1 MSRFFNTEGPVSSKK
16 HYCLPAL
23 ARVELAEI
31 ESLIDR
37 EKYFVLHAPRQTG
50 KTTCLLALRDH
61 LNREAKLFCVYANLE
76 VAQGAREDIQ
86 MGLSLILRE
95 IARRASNE
103 GDPAAERI
111 RRDMESEGAVI
122 TSLTDFLA
130 QWCAELKKP
139 LVLLLDE
146 IDSLVGDMLIMV
158 LRHLRAGYDQRPVRF
173 PQSVLLCGVRDVRDY
188 RLRINAGKE
197 VITGGSAF
205 NIKAKSLRLDDFTRE
220 DLEVLYGQHTEET
233 AQRFEPE
240 AVQLAW
246 DLTRG
251 QPWLTNALAY
261 EVCFETPEG
270 RDRTRAVTAA
280 MLLAAKEALILR
292 RVTHLHQLA
301 DKLREERVRGV
312 IEPMLRGEDLERQVS
327 PDDVEYVMDL
337 GLARRGPAGLEIANP
352 IYREV
357 IPRELTWL
365 QEINLES
372 RIQPAWYVA
381 PDGRLDMEKLLAA
394 FQSFFREHSEHWVE
408 RFDYKEAGP
417 QLLLQ
422 AYLHR
427 VVNHGGR
434 IEREYGL
441 GRGRTDLL
449 VVWPRKGSDEGRE
462 QRAVIEL
469 KVLRGDLEKA
479 LQLGLE
485 QTLEYQD
492 RTASPEA
499 HLVIFDRRPE
509 RSWAEK
515 LYRRVEDRGGR
526 KVVVW
531 GM

>member
-1 MSRFFNTEGPVSSKK
+1 M
-16 HYCLPAL
+16 
-23 ARVELAEI
+23 
-31 ESLIDR
+31 
-37 EKYFVLHAPRQTG
+37 
-50 KTTCLLALRDH
+50 
-61 LNREAKLFCVYANLE
+61 
-76 VAQGAREDIQ
+76 
-86 MGLSLILRE
+86 
-95 IARRASNE
+95 
-103 GDPAAERI
+103 
-111 RRDMESEGAVI
+111 
-122 TSLTDFLA
+122 
-130 QWCAELKKP
+130 
-139 LVLLLDE
+139 
-146 IDSLVGDMLIMV
+146 GDMLITV
-158 LRHLRAGYDQRPVRF
+158 LRHLRAGYDQRPARF
-173 PQSVLLCGVRDVRDY
+173 PRSVLLCGVRDVRDY

-205 NIKAKSLRLDDFTRE
+205 NIKAESLRLGDFTRE
-220 DLEVLYGQHTEET
+220 DLEALYRQHTEET

-240 AVQLAW
+240 AIELAW

-261 EVCFETPEG
+261 EVCFRGTEG
-270 RDRTRAVTAA
+270 RNRTRVVTAA
-280 MLLAAKEALILR
+280 MVLAVKEALILR

-301 DKLREERVRGV
+301 DKLQEERVRRV
-312 IEPMLRGEDLERQVS
+312 IEPMLRGEDLERQVC
-327 PDDVEYVMDL
+327 PDDVEYVLDL
-337 GLARRGPAGLEIANP
+337 GLARREPEGLEVSNP

-372 RIQPAWYVA
+372 RIRPAWYIA
-381 PDGRLDMEKLLAA
+381 PDDRLDLGKLLAA
-394 FQSFFREHSEHWVE
+394 FQDFFREHSEHWVE
-408 RFDYKEAGP
+408 RFEYKEAGP

-422 AYLHR
+422 AFLHR
-427 VVNHGGR
+427 VVNNGGR

-449 VVWPRKGSDEGRE
+449 VVWPLKGSDEGRE

-479 LQLGLE
+479 VQLGLE

-492 RTASPEA
+492 RTAAAEA

-515 LYRRVEDRGGR
+515 IYRRVEERGGR
-526 KVVVW
+526 EVVVW